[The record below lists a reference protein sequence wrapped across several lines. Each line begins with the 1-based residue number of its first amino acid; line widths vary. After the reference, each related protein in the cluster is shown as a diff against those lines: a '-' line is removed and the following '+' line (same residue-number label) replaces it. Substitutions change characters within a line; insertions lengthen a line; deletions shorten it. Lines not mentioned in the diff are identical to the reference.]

1 VLALVQ
7 DRALEHDDL
16 VDDPLPLAQEASPG
30 LDLVFRCVQRAP
42 SREVRGHPVELL
54 SSPDREPPMDLLL
67 HPVRDGPENELAA
80 DVAWGRRAEELFP
93 AFLELCVCKIFQGTE
108 G

>member
-1 VLALVQ
+1 
-7 DRALEHDDL
+7 
-16 VDDPLPLAQEASPG
+16 
-30 LDLVFRCVQRAP
+30 
-42 SREVRGHPVELL
+42 
-54 SSPDREPPMDLLL
+54 MDLLL
-67 HPVRDGPENELAA
+67 HPVPDGPENELAA